1 LDNLAAQLI
10 DKTKSQT
17 IRCFHNHKGY
27 ERKISSHPI
36 LPEVLVSQEKVFQ
49 KECAEKV
56 QANTQRIKKQKIS
69 PGERVRKA

>member
-1 LDNLAAQLI
+1 M
-10 DKTKSQT
+10 KEKSL
-17 IRCFHNHKGY
+17 
-27 ERKISSHPI
+27 PV

-56 QANTQRIKKQKIS
+56 QANAQRIKKQKIS